1 MLFGTVIIMLL
12 VVSLPLITSI
22 SYNTLP
28 PLLNYQQAMAQNTAT
43 TNNSTI
49 STQQPNEDAFLT
61 YTNSTY
67 GIRIQFP
74 SDWLY
79 KGSEA
84 SNDSVQAIVTFAS
97 PKLLTGSS
105 NKSLL
110 VLSIGM
116 EKLPFYNM
124 PLDLYTNLTI
134 DHLRES
140 EPGFRLLG
148 SEEITF
154 AGIKPAHKIVFTSDS
169 GLKTMAVYA
178 IKGNKAYIIDYI
190 AGSEATYSSYTLI
203 AQIMID
209 SFQII
214 K

>member
-28 PLLNYQQAMAQNTAT
+28 PLLNYQQAMAQKTAT

-97 PKLLTGSS
+97 PKLLTSSS

-154 AGIKPAHKIVFTSDS
+154 AGIKPAHKILFTSDS